1 MGNMTKLLDRP
12 LKAFAIYSLLILII
26 SIPAYFF
33 VVDFI
38 WLEELDEQNWLT
50 LEHTKRRLQN
60 LQLKAEEIDKLDEI
74 WGSLQPGASITPWDS
89 TLARKDSIY
98 EIMRPNEFD
107 LENGMDRFRGLQS
120 FVSING
126 HPYRI
131 TIETNV
137 EEADETLFA
146 IALVT
151 FFFFILL
158 LIGLIYLNKRIALS
172 TWKPF
177 KKILQTLQSFDLS
190 RDEKIELPETNIYEF
205 EELNHVLRTLVNKNI
220 STYQQ
225 QKAFTENASHELQTP
240 IALLKSRLD
249 LLLQEKEVSPQI
261 SELLGGIEAPL
272 SRLSRINK
280 NLLLLAKVENHQYQS
295 QERIDIK
302 TSVENALSL
311 FEDYFIDKRLSIK
324 TSLDETKHINA
335 NAFLL
340 ETLIHNLLSNAV
352 RHTPFGGNII
362 ITVKDDNLLIAN
374 SGAEALNSQR
384 LFKRFSTVTKER
396 IGSGLGLA
404 IVKEVTNK
412 YGWCIVYRFQD
423 DFHSFS
429 VSF

>member
-12 LKAFAIYSLLILII
+12 LNAFAIYSLLILII

-89 TLARKDSIY
+89 TLVRKDSIY

-158 LIGLIYLNKRIALS
+158 
-172 TWKPF
+172 
-177 KKILQTLQSFDLS
+177 DLS
-190 RDEKIELPETNIYEF
+190 K
-205 EELNHVLRTLVNKNI
+205 
-220 STYQQ
+220 
-225 QKAFTENASHELQTP
+225 
-240 IALLKSRLD
+240 
-249 LLLQEKEVSPQI
+249 
-261 SELLGGIEAPL
+261 
-272 SRLSRINK
+272 
-280 NLLLLAKVENHQYQS
+280 
-295 QERIDIK
+295 
-302 TSVENALSL
+302 
-311 FEDYFIDKRLSIK
+311 
-324 TSLDETKHINA
+324 
-335 NAFLL
+335 
-340 ETLIHNLLSNAV
+340 
-352 RHTPFGGNII
+352 
-362 ITVKDDNLLIAN
+362 
-374 SGAEALNSQR
+374 
-384 LFKRFSTVTKER
+384 
-396 IGSGLGLA
+396 
-404 IVKEVTNK
+404 
-412 YGWCIVYRFQD
+412 
-423 DFHSFS
+423 
-429 VSF
+429 

>member
-1 MGNMTKLLDRP
+1 
-12 LKAFAIYSLLILII
+12 
-26 SIPAYFF
+26 
-33 VVDFI
+33 
-38 WLEELDEQNWLT
+38 
-50 LEHTKRRLQN
+50 
-60 LQLKAEEIDKLDEI
+60 
-74 WGSLQPGASITPWDS
+74 
-89 TLARKDSIY
+89 
-98 EIMRPNEFD
+98 
-107 LENGMDRFRGLQS
+107 
-120 FVSING
+120 
-126 HPYRI
+126 
-131 TIETNV
+131 
-137 EEADETLFA
+137 
-146 IALVT
+146 
-151 FFFFILL
+151 
-158 LIGLIYLNKRIALS
+158 
-172 TWKPF
+172 
-177 KKILQTLQSFDLS
+177 
-190 RDEKIELPETNIYEF
+190 
-205 EELNHVLRTLVNKNI
+205 VNKNI

-240 IALLKSRLD
+240 IALLKSKLD
-249 LLLQEKEVSPQI
+249 LLLQEKEVSSQI